1 MYITSYIILYTISI
15 VDKGLKTCYNRYI
28 EYKNGR
34 ESPFSFLKQKPWLNN
49 MDFHNLTGQVS
60 MELNYRKEDT
70 IVISDL
76 HLGSKKS
83 QAKKLGNFLHKLLD
97 NPPNRLILDGDVF
110 ELWSTN
116 YKDIG
121 ADEHRA
127 IKLVAELSE
136 KGTKIV
142 YIPGNHDRAFRAF
155 FKFTFGKI
163 KMRNEYVIRHNHK
176 KYLVMHG
183 DEFDAFTRNH
193 IIISILLDQ
202 LYVFLVKL
210 NAFIKIFSR
219 SKKSLSAEKHS
230 KKYAEIVSR
239 IRMLA
244 FAYARSRKM
253 DGIVIGHSHWPEI
266 QTDPDGVTFANSGDW
281 IESCSYIVV
290 GDTLSL
296 KYYTE

>member
-1 MYITSYIILYTISI
+1 
-15 VDKGLKTCYNRYI
+15 
-28 EYKNGR
+28 
-34 ESPFSFLKQKPWLNN
+34 
-49 MDFHNLTGQVS
+49 MD
-60 MELNYRKEDT
+60 LNYKKEDT

-83 QAKKLGNFLHKLLD
+83 QAHKLGNFLHKLLD

-116 YKDIG
+116 YKNID
-121 ADEHRA
+121 APEHRV
-127 IKLVAELSE
+127 IKLVAALSE

-163 KMRNEYVIRHNHK
+163 KMRNQYVIRHDHK

-193 IIISILLDQ
+193 VIISILLDQ
-202 LYVFLVKL
+202 VYVWLVKL

-219 SKKSLSAEKHS
+219 SKDSLSADKHS

-239 IRMLA
+239 IRTLA
-244 FAYARSRKM
+244 LSYARSQKM
-253 DGIVIGHSHWPEI
+253 DGIIIGHSHWPELVS
-266 QTDPDGVTFANSGDW
+266 DPDGLVYANSGDW
-281 IESCSYIVV
+281 LDNCSYVVV
-290 GDTLSL
+290 GDQLRL
-296 KYYTE
+296 EYYKE